1 MIPAEAMALATQRV
15 PADTA
20 HQVWLEQLRSEAI
33 SFLEGDN
40 NSPWAILAET
50 AIGCVPILGQIVDA
64 RDVIKGLRD
73 VSEASA
79 SSLAW
84 FMLFTALIGLIPG
97 GGDAVKRGLRVIK
110 ADASHLDEL
119 LDVIRRFGKGD
130 PEKAI
135 KDLMNPSRLQKSL
148 NDILGNP
155 HLLERLSPELRGK
168 ISRIRQDLS
177 KRFEDFKTEVDEM
190 LGRGRKTSAEAP
202 SVPKRAETPPA
213 KPGTQAK
220 AGTKAEADAADAAR
234 AKVPNAS
241 EIAQRTLKRLS
252 AKALGVLGE
261 HMADYHCQDEKRWGV
276 RAPHDQGKLNL
287 AKLNDASRLVQL
299 WPPIPRG
306 RGIDGVWK
314 RSNGAKPYAI
324 IEAKCSYNPLKSLRA
339 LLADVGDK
347 SGRDAQPAP
356 STTPGRKGRSGRTS
370 APPTQSQSGSP
381 RAPGLVMQ
389 MSHAWILQRLKQA
402 AGIQLELAIK
412 RDGYTRHVLFFS
424 IPQAV
429 SHAQVG
435 ILHLA
440 GKPVDI
446 TTHGTHQVTREWL
459 DNEIEKEADRRQGY
473 AGPARDSRTR

>member
-1 MIPAEAMALATQRV
+1 MIPAEAMTLAMQQST
-15 PADTA
+15 ADTA
-20 HQVWLEQLRSEAI
+20 HQGWLDRLKSEAI

-50 AIGCVPILGQIVDA
+50 VIGCVPILGQIVDA

-73 VSEASA
+73 ISEAPA

-97 GGDAVKRGLRVIK
+97 GGDAVKRGLRVVK

-148 NDILGNP
+148 DDILGNQ

-177 KRFEDFKTEVDEM
+177 KRFEDFKKEVDEI

-202 SVPKRAETPPA
+202 SAPKRAETPPA
-213 KPGTQAK
+213 KPGTKAK
-220 AGTKAEADAADAAR
+220 AGTKAEADTADAAH

-241 EIAQRTLKRLS
+241 DIAQRTLKQLS

-261 HMADYHCQDEKRWGV
+261 HMADYHCQDEKRWGT
-276 RAPHDQGKLNL
+276 RAPHDQGKLNS
-287 AKLNDASRLVQL
+287 AKLNDASRMAQL

-306 RGIDGVWK
+306 RGIDAVWK
-314 RSNGAKPYAI
+314 RSNAAKPYAI

-356 STTPGRKGRSGRTS
+356 STTPGRKGRSGRTA

-381 RAPGLVMQ
+381 GAPGLVMQ

-429 SHAQVG
+429 SHAQAG

-446 TTHGTHQVTREWL
+446 TMHGTHQVTREWL

-473 AGPARDSRTR
+473 TGPARDSRRR

>member
-1 MIPAEAMALATQRV
+1 MIPAEAMALAMQQS

-20 HQVWLEQLRSEAI
+20 HQGWLDRLKSEAI
-33 SFLEGDN
+33 LFLEGDN

-50 AIGCVPILGQIVDA
+50 VIGCVPVLGQVVDA
-64 RDVIKGLRD
+64 RDIIKGLRE
-73 VSEASA
+73 VSEAPA

-148 NDILGNP
+148 DDILGNP
-155 HLLERLSPELRGK
+155 HLLERLSPELHSK
-168 ISRIRQDLS
+168 IGRIRQDLS
-177 KRFEDFKTEVDEM
+177 KRFEEFKKEVDEI

-202 SVPKRAETPPA
+202 SVPKRAETPHA
-213 KPGTQAK
+213 KPGTKAK
-220 AGTKAEADAADAAR
+220 AGTKAEADAADAAH

-241 EIAQRTLKRLS
+241 EIAQRTLKQLS

-276 RAPHDQGKLNL
+276 RAPHDQGKLNP
-287 AKLNDASRLVQL
+287 AKLNDASRMVQL
-299 WPPIPRG
+299 LPPIARG
-306 RGIDGVWK
+306 RGIDAVWK

-356 STTPGRKGRSGRTS
+356 STTPGRKGRSGRTA
-370 APPTQSQSGSP
+370 APPTPSPSGP
-381 RAPGLVMQ
+381 QGVPGPVMQ
-389 MSHAWILQRLKQA
+389 MSHAWIEGRIEKALKSKSDDLLKFRKLKRA
-402 AGIQLELAIK
+402 A
-412 RDGYTRHVLFFS
+412 YTRHVLFFRNS
-424 IPQAV
+424 A
-429 SHAQVG
+429 S
-435 ILHLA
+435 
-440 GKPVDI
+440 
-446 TTHGTHQVTREWL
+446 
-459 DNEIEKEADRRQGY
+459 
-473 AGPARDSRTR
+473 S